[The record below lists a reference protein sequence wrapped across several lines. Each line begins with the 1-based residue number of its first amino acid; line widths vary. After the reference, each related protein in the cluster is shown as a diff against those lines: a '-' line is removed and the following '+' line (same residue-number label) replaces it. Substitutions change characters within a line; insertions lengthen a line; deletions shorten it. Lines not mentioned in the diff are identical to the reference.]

1 MDGVSLP
8 ASVPPA
14 RSAIDRFRSNSDI
27 VFSRKGM
34 PDLLYKDLIATYGS
48 SLSGRSSLEDDMVW
62 HLVPSDE
69 LTRFR
74 RYALEALQQAKVYL
88 IDHSL

>member
-1 MDGVSLP
+1 MDVVSLP

-14 RSAIDRFRSNSDI
+14 RSAIDRFRSSSDI

>member
-1 MDGVSLP
+1 
-8 ASVPPA
+8 
-14 RSAIDRFRSNSDI
+14 
-27 VFSRKGM
+27 M

-88 IDHSL
+88 LDHNAANYADTCSASIRMRRARQSG